1 MIIGITGKSNSGKN
15 VISEILKSMNYIVWD
30 LDIMSKEIRENK
42 NKEIK
47 TIFRTTDPKEIAKI
61 VFSDTLK
68 LKELENIIYPELYDK
83 VKKYKKYENKDLI
96 INGALLYRAEL
107 DKLCDY
113 IIYVD
118 ASFDTRIARGCK
130 RDKISTKDFLLRE
143 KMQYDIDYRDVKYNC
158 PVYVIENEDEKNGK
172 INIQELK
179 NKIRIIINSAIPI

>member
-47 TIFRTTDPKEIAKI
+47 TIFRTTNPKEIAKI

-118 ASFDTRIARGCK
+118 ASLDTRIARGCK
-130 RDKISTKDFLLRE
+130 RDKISTNDFLLRE

-158 PVYVIENEDEKNGK
+158 PVYVIENEDEENGK
-172 INIQELK
+172 INIQKLK